1 MENLKL
7 SIFGYRVLNF
17 EVTDGS
23 AGPVYDFER
32 STMTSGGRGPRVR
45 SSVEASSQV
54 KITTVGKFEVLEVSD
69 AAGLSQDKKLKY

>member
-45 SSVEASSQV
+45 SSVEASS
-54 KITTVGKFEVLEVSD
+54 
-69 AAGLSQDKKLKY
+69 

>member
-54 KITTVGKFEVLEVSD
+54 ESTTVGEFAFGGD
-69 AAGLSQDKKLKY
+69 